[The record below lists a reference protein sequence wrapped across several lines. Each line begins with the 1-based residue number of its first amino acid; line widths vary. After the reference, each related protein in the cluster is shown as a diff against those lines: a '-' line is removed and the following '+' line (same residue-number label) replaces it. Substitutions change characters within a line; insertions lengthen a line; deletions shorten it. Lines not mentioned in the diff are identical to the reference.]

1 MVRLSRFAADHA
13 DAVDTIDLNPV
24 IVHAQGHGVSV
35 VDALILKRDNQQTE
49 RRGAADWDN
58 EGES

>member
-35 VDALILKRDNQQTE
+35 VDALILKRDNRQTE
-49 RRGAADWDN
+49 RRGAVDWDN

>member
-1 MVRLSRFAADHA
+1 
-13 DAVDTIDLNPV
+13 
-24 IVHAQGHGVSV
+24 VHAQGHGVSV